1 MINKMA
7 GNMPRQLAW
16 RLFKHEA
23 KRGEL
28 SIILFAIILSV
39 AAVLSLSLFS
49 ERLQGALTDRSA
61 EFIAADRQ
69 LSARNPIDP
78 AWISLAQTYSLA
90 TAEQVST
97 RSMAFANDELTLVD
111 LRAISDTYPLKGSI
125 KLAPELFATGA
136 ATSQIPP
143 PGEAWIDSRLFQ
155 LLGLTIGDPIELGD
169 ASFTVTQILAEIPD
183 GGFSVF
189 NADPMVLINQLD
201 IAATNVTGPG
211 SRVNYKAYFTGTEN
225 DLDQYFTELSPQ
237 LDRQIHRWLSV
248 QDDSSPIGE
257 SVARAEQFFLLASLL
272 AIVLAAVAI
281 GVAAQRY
288 AQRHFDPVAIMK
300 TLGASTNTIR
310 KVYLYQIT
318 FIALL
323 GIILGS
329 VVGFVLQQIVVSA
342 LSGTVEVSLQ
352 IWYWRPLLIAIFT
365 GSVCALLFCLYPL
378 LGLFSIPP
386 LRVLRR
392 NISSTFSSRGG
403 QYVTA
408 GSAILLLMW
417 VYSQD
422 LKISL
427 ILFVSGLILVG
438 LLLLSTFGLIAL
450 GRVLGQG
457 RMGAWQLAWA
467 RIKRRS
473 LDNSVQLIS
482 FALTIMLLL
491 VVLVMRNDIVQQWRD
506 QLPQGTA
513 NYFLANVTTEQRPE
527 LIAHFAKN
535 GIQTD
540 GLYPVSR
547 GRFVK
552 INDELIRT
560 DITKEDDDTTN
571 ETRRGLG
578 REANL
583 TWDTKLQSGNEI
595 IAGEWHDQWSLQN
608 STLPEGIYPVSI
620 EERVGERM
628 RIGMGD
634 QLTFNIGSEI
644 VTVQVTSIRTVN
656 WQTMQPNFFFVL
668 HPAAMTQFRASYI
681 TSFYLP
687 PERKSE
693 LTRLMV
699 PFASVTLFDVDARIN
714 QVRSIIDQVSAAIE
728 FILVLVLVAGSLV
741 LVAQVQAS
749 MDERQRELAI
759 LRTLGAKGLM
769 IRMSVIYEFLIIGSV
784 AGFMAAL
791 ANEVSLYLLQT
802 NIFQMQSSLHLEYW
816 VIAPVTGAVVVG
828 LLGAASCWRLLAM
841 NTQVLLRKML

>member
-1 MINKMA
+1 
-7 GNMPRQLAW
+7 
-16 RLFKHEA
+16 
-23 KRGEL
+23 
-28 SIILFAIILSV
+28 
-39 AAVLSLSLFS
+39 LFS

-78 AWISLAQTYSLA
+78 AWITQAQTFYLA

-97 RSMAFANDELTLVD
+97 RSMAFANDELALVD
-111 LRAISDTYPLKGSI
+111 LRAVSDTYPLKGNI

-136 ATSQIPP
+136 ATTQIPKR
-143 PGEAWIDSRLFQ
+143 GEAWIDSRLFQ
-155 LLGLTIGDPIELGD
+155 LLGLVIGDNIELGD
-169 ASFTVTQILAEIPD
+169 ATFTVTQILSEIPD

-189 NADPMVLINQLD
+189 NADPMVLINHQD

-211 SRVNYKAYFTGTEN
+211 SRVNYKAYFTGEN
-225 DLDQYFTELSPQ
+225 SDLDDYFDALSPQ

-248 QDDSSPIGE
+248 QDDTSPIGE

-310 KVYLYQIT
+310 KVYLYQIS
-318 FIALL
+318 FIAIL
-323 GIILGS
+323 GIMLGA

-342 LSGTVEVSLQ
+342 LADTVEVSLQ
-352 IWYWRPLLIAIFT
+352 VWYWRPMLIAIFT

-392 NISSTFSSRGG
+392 DISATFSSRGG
-403 QYVTA
+403 QYITA
-408 GSAILLLMW
+408 GGAILLLMW
-417 VYSQD
+417 VYSQN

-438 LLLLSTFGLIAL
+438 LLLGATFGLIAL
-450 GRVLGQG
+450 GRVLGKG

-513 NYFLANVTTEQRPE
+513 NYFLANVTQEQRPKLVE
-527 LIAHFAKN
+527 HFAKN
-535 GIQTD
+535 GIDTD

-552 INDELIRT
+552 VNDELIRT
-560 DITKEDDDTTN
+560 DISKEDEDTTN

-583 TWDTKLQSGNEI
+583 TWDTVLQSGNEI
-595 IAGEWHDQWSLQN
+595 IAGQWHDQWTPQN
-608 STLPEGIYPVSI
+608 STLPEGVFPVSI

-634 QLTFNIGSEI
+634 ELTFNIGSEI
-644 VTVQVTSIRTVN
+644 VTVQVTSVRTVN

-668 HPAAMTQFRASYI
+668 HPEAMSQFRASYI

-687 PERKSE
+687 PERKPE
-693 LTRLMV
+693 LTKLMA
-699 PFASVTLFDVDARIN
+699 PFASVTMFDVDARIN

-759 LRTLGAKGLM
+759 LRTLGAKGMM
-769 IRMSVIYEFLIIGSV
+769 IRLSVIYEFLIIGSV

-802 NIFQMQSSLHLEYW
+802 NVFQMQSSLHLEYW

-828 LLGAASCWRLLAM
+828 LLGAASCWRLLSM

>member
-1 MINKMA
+1 
-7 GNMPRQLAW
+7 MPRQLAW

-78 AWISLAQTYSLA
+78 AWITQAQTFYLA

-97 RSMAFANDELTLVD
+97 RSMAFANDELALVD
-111 LRAISDTYPLKGSI
+111 LRAVSDTYPLKGNI

-136 ATSQIPP
+136 ATTQIPKR
-143 PGEAWIDSRLFQ
+143 GEAWIDSRLFQ
-155 LLGLTIGDPIELGD
+155 LLGLVIGDNIELGD
-169 ASFTVTQILAEIPD
+169 ATFTVTQILSEIPD

-189 NADPMVLINQLD
+189 NADPMVLINHQD

-211 SRVNYKAYFTGTEN
+211 SRVNYKAYFTGEN
-225 DLDQYFTELSPQ
+225 SDLDDYFDALSPQ

-248 QDDSSPIGE
+248 QDDTSPIGE

-310 KVYLYQIT
+310 KVYLYQIS
-318 FIALL
+318 FIAIL
-323 GIILGS
+323 GIMLGA

-342 LSGTVEVSLQ
+342 LADTVEVSLQ
-352 IWYWRPLLIAIFT
+352 VWYWRPMLIAIFT

-392 NISSTFSSRGG
+392 DISATFSSRGG
-403 QYVTA
+403 QYITA
-408 GSAILLLMW
+408 GGAILLLMW
-417 VYSQD
+417 VYSQN

-438 LLLLSTFGLIAL
+438 LLLGATFGLIAL
-450 GRVLGQG
+450 GRVLGKG

-513 NYFLANVTTEQRPE
+513 NYFLANVTQEQRPKLVE
-527 LIAHFAKN
+527 HFAKN
-535 GIQTD
+535 GIDTD

-552 INDELIRT
+552 VNDELIRT
-560 DITKEDDDTTN
+560 DISKEDEDTTN

-583 TWDTKLQSGNEI
+583 TWDTVLQSGNEI
-595 IAGEWHDQWSLQN
+595 IAGQWHDQWTPQN
-608 STLPEGIYPVSI
+608 STLPEGVFPVSI

-634 QLTFNIGSEI
+634 ELTFNIGSEI
-644 VTVQVTSIRTVN
+644 VTVQVTSVRTVN

-668 HPAAMTQFRASYI
+668 HPEAMSQFRASYI

-687 PERKSE
+687 PERKPE
-693 LTRLMV
+693 LTKLMA
-699 PFASVTLFDVDARIN
+699 PFASVTMFDVDARIN

-759 LRTLGAKGLM
+759 LRTLGAKGMM
-769 IRMSVIYEFLIIGSV
+769 IRLSVIYEFLIIGSV

-802 NIFQMQSSLHLEYW
+802 NVFQMQSSLHLEYW

-828 LLGAASCWRLLAM
+828 LLGAASCWRLLSM